1 MAIPNR
7 NLDLWMKL
15 VDLPLD
21 HLAGEPAP
29 AFGFI
34 KRLMRDEKW
43 DYATAVRVTAEYRR
57 YLLLAHLGAASP
69 SPMVDAAWHL
79 HLTYTRAYNV
89 GLCERTLARP
99 LDHTP
104 SGNAEESV
112 HYANVHEATRDRYL
126 EVFGE
131 APPADIWPAPAA
143 AARKRKGSKS
153 GSLAGAAMVLAF
165 AWFAMRPSVIVFLFI
180 ALFVITA
187 ALMNAS
193 AGVELGGDGGDGSG
207 DGGGGDGCG
216 GGCGGGC
223 G

>member
-79 HLTYTRAYNV
+79 HLTYTRPYNT
-89 GLCERTLARP
+89 GLCERTLGRP
-99 LDHTP
+99 LDHMP
-104 SGNAEESV
+104 SGDAEDSA
-112 HYANVHEATRDRYL
+112 HYANVYAGTRDRYL

-131 APPADIWPAPAA
+131 APPADIWPAPAVA
-143 AARKRKGSKS
+143 ASKRRKGA
-153 GSLAGAAMVLAF
+153 SLVGAAMVLAF
-165 AWFAMRPSVIVFLFI
+165 AWFAMRPSLIVFLFI
-180 ALFVITA
+180 ALFVVTA
-187 ALMNAS
+187 ALVNAS
-193 AGVELGGDGGDGSG
+193 AGVELGGDGGDGGSG